1 MDEPSS
7 GLDPASRKDLW
18 KAVKSAKQE
27 RTIILTSKVHNFISM
42 GLFLDEGIV
51 SRILMFL
58 FKFTLRLRIWIQFP
72 AIQITPS
79 SHKTFC
85 LQCMQLITV

>member
-27 RTIILTSKVHNFISM
+27 RTIILTSKVHHFISK
-42 GLFLDEGIV
+42 GAIFRLGDCFKNLIGFAQIRIEPKDLDPI
-51 SRILMFL
+51 
-58 FKFTLRLRIWIQFP
+58 
-72 AIQITPS
+72 PS
-79 SHKTFC
+79 YPKNS
-85 LQCMQLITV
+85 